1 MKDTMN
7 KDVEALQKKAK
18 IIDAA
23 LRNAENELEA
33 FQVCALSCA
42 FFYFFSYETGLFK
55 IMYT

>member
-33 FQVCALSCA
+33 FQVCIYSIIYKSKVKSKI
-42 FFYFFSYETGLFK
+42 FY
-55 IMYT
+55 